1 MISNVY
7 IDKIPNC
14 QIIRCKVGTAM
25 TRTRYLLISDLRR
38 EEVGG
43 GQSQSQCQS
52 QCLQIQDC
60 WNQSGSNEDFN
71 CKPGGSRPAQWFRR
85 CWTSGIFPSK
95 ASLRGNR
102 IMEWFPRRSLFN
114 FPNYQ
119 DFLFDFSKS
128 LDYKPSRQSQ
138 ESIVVCGVT
147 LTDPLSRIKSE
158 TSPSVQNI
166 IYHQPFRLL
175 KEDSVTNLTQKNA
188 SSTPNLNVL
197 KGTASSYFANL
208 DKSIKMWFSYLG
220 I

>member
-1 MISNVY
+1 
-7 IDKIPNC
+7 
-14 QIIRCKVGTAM
+14 
-25 TRTRYLLISDLRR
+25 
-38 EEVGG
+38 
-43 GQSQSQCQS
+43 
-52 QCLQIQDC
+52 
-60 WNQSGSNEDFN
+60 
-71 CKPGGSRPAQWFRR
+71 
-85 CWTSGIFPSK
+85 
-95 ASLRGNR
+95 
-102 IMEWFPRRSLFN
+102 MEWVPSRSLFN

-208 DKSIKMWFSYLG
+208 DKSINWKGLRQSRSMESLTNSPNMSVTQSFEDGKY
-220 I
+220 